1 MNKLLHAATMTLFAT
16 SMAHGQQA
24 VQWRVEDGGNGHW
37 YDGKNPSPLVTWFEA
52 DNEARRIGGHLV
64 TFTSAAEHSFVYSQL
79 AGDIRYW
86 HLAQGCGCL
95 GVGPWIGLRRIG
107 GTWSWVTG
115 EPVTFTS
122 WHPSEPWEPRDFV
135 RFFHYVSP
143 LTPAPL
149 WDNADADASTGDESI
164 PTSYIVEFDADCNG
178 DGNVDYGQIREG
190 KLPDFNGNNV
200 PDCCETGV
208 TCAIGNYPM
217 QWRVEDGGN
226 GHWYQLRPKTGGWY
240 ECRNSALADAGDLAT
255 PSTAQ
260 ENAAIEPLIPMQQFP
275 VWNRVFLG
283 GYQTPGSAPS
293 QGWHWVDGSPW
304 GFTDWYFNQPNGS
317 EGFLAAKRYGAG
329 PTSCDWD
336 DYGESDSD
344 IGFFL
349 VEWSAD
355 CNGDG
360 VVDYGQILEGTLLDA
375 NGNNIP
381 DACECRSDINGD
393 RAVTGADLGLIFVY
407 WGPAA
412 SFPGADLNADGA
424 IDGADISVLLANWGP
439 GAQ

>member
-1 MNKLLHAATMTLFAT
+1 MNKLLHAATITLFAT
-16 SMAHGQQA
+16 SMAHAQQA

-37 YDGKNPSPLVTWFEA
+37 YAELDFASGGVLYPFAKEQC
-52 DNEARRIGGHLV
+52 RIRGGHPV
-64 TFTSAAEHSFVYSQL
+64 TVTSAAEHSFVCSVMTTFL
-79 AGDIRYW
+79 NWMGAE
-86 HLAQGCGCL
+86 
-95 GVGPWIGLRRIG
+95 RIG
-107 GTWSWVTG
+107 DGWTWCTG
-115 EPVTFTS
+115 EPWVYGSICSFTPGADRIQFYGCNCWNDTF
-122 WHPSEPWEPRDFV
+122 
-135 RFFHYVSP
+135 
-143 LTPAPL
+143 
-149 WDNADADASTGDESI
+149 DNDCCTGAV
-164 PTSYIVEFDADCNG
+164 IVEWSADCNG
-178 DGNVDYGQIREG
+178 DGTVDYGQIREG

-317 EGFLAAKRYGAG
+317 EGFLAAKRYGVG
-329 PTSCDWD
+329 PTNCDWD

-360 VVDYGQILEGTLLDA
+360 IVDYGQILQGTVLDA

-393 RAVTGADLGLIFVY
+393 HAVTGADLGLIFVY
-407 WGPAA
+407 WGPAS

-424 IDGADISVLLANWGP
+424 INGADISVLLANWGP
-439 GAQ
+439 CAQ